1 MGRVGKQV
9 VPGLAGAVVAVLAG
23 VLSLCALATPAYA
36 QRWTWHASA
45 GIGPRQQGLGAVLVV
60 WAGVPSVNQLFVRA
74 GAGTGGPGQATTTLE
89 AGAVYFVPLS
99 RLSPELAARYP
110 ALDPFVG
117 AAVTFGN
124 ESNVYATAGA
134 TYSLGERSWF
144 WGELRVGGPPAV
156 VVGLGLTL

>member
-1 MGRVGKQV
+1 MGRVGKRV
-9 VPGLAGAVVAVLAG
+9 VPGLAGAVAAVVAG
-23 VLSLCALATPAYA
+23 VLTLCALSAPVYA

-45 GIGPRQQGLGAVLVV
+45 GIGPTGQGLGAVLAV

-74 GAGTGGPGQATTTLE
+74 GAGTGGAGQATTTLE

-117 AAVTFGN
+117 AAVTFGDR
-124 ESNVYATAGA
+124 SGVYATAGA

-156 VVGLGLTL
+156 VIGLGLTL